1 MSGLTLYLLSVPLT
15 ALLLAYF
22 GPYACGR
29 YNLTVGD
36 LGYVVLWACVPV
48 FGQIVVLVFVGL
60 AVYER
65 LRSRYNFRDL
75 GSQVLLRKRG

>member
-15 ALLLAYF
+15 AVLLAYF

-29 YNLTVGD
+29 YNLTLGD

-48 FGQIVVLVFVGL
+48 FGQLVALLFVGL
-60 AVYER
+60 AVHER
-65 LRSRYNFRDL
+65 LCRRYNIRDL
-75 GSQVLLRKRG
+75 GSRVLLRKRG